1 MSSTD
6 PDTDKALRAF
16 HSRRLIPVAERLRD
30 RQVRFFEMGPRPG
43 AETYFR
49 TRGEPS
55 DYVFEYRSNT
65 LAAEV
70 TARWQRQQLPE
81 LVELAPGLVKLLD
94 SLAQEEDEWS
104 EVSPFI
110 YAMF

>member
-1 MSSTD
+1 MSSID
-6 PDTDKALRAF
+6 HDADKALRAF
-16 HSRRLIPVAERLRD
+16 HARRLIPAAERLRD
-30 RQVRFFEMGPRPG
+30 RQVRFFEMGPRRG

-49 TRGEPS
+49 TRDERC
-55 DYVFEYRSNT
+55 DYVFEYRSNR
-65 LAAEV
+65 LAAEIA
-70 TARWQRQQLPE
+70 ARWQREQLPE
-81 LVELAPGLVKLLD
+81 LVELSPELVKLLD